1 MRNAFCR
8 LIIVLGLLTATNAVF
23 AGQRGTPTAI
33 AGKEKA
39 WMLLSPKFVAEGE
52 CADMSWSHD
61 GRFLLVNRTHMDVT
75 PKFLQQVLAKAPNT
89 TPPANLGEIIIF
101 SLETGKSRVIQKYD
115 AQKTSYQG
123 RWLGTGSSIFFV
135 LTSHE
140 DGNSSGYISSAD
152 GDIRKLSL
160 GDDANYVDFLPCP
173 TRAEMAVNVHSVS
186 KGMILVRFNS
196 SGLVGGPLTTSSGS
210 EPVGYLKNG
219 TEILFSG
226 YRKVASPASSDA
238 KAKRQEAF
246 FEAVNVHTGVSRMSS
261 KAEYQTLFDA
271 EEPELSVDSKP
282 VQVDAK
288 LRPLTPAL
296 FRAGDEIALIAGDVT
311 RAEPNRQMTG
321 VAYCAQGMVFVRPMA
336 EMPLAAFLE
345 AKESAERATIIS
357 NAKQVATACMMY
369 AADNDDQL
377 PANASKWQD
386 NLFPYLRSSKM
397 MDGFVLAFT
406 GGKPGSDVNP
416 AETVLGYIPGKGGR
430 AVAYL
435 DGHVKWIKNG
445 P

>member
-1 MRNAFCR
+1 MRTAFCR
-8 LIIVLGLLTATNAVF
+8 PFVLLTLFAAASSAF
-23 AGQRGTPTAI
+23 AGQQGGPTAI

-52 CADMSWSHD
+52 CADMAWSHD

-75 PKFLQQVLAKAPNT
+75 PKFIQQSLSKSPNV
-89 TPPANLGEIIIF
+89 TPPNYLGEVIVF
-101 SLETGKSRVIQKYD
+101 SLETGRSRVIQKYD

-160 GDDANYVDFLPCP
+160 GDDVKYVEFMPGP

-186 KGMILVRFNS
+186 KGMMLMRFNS
-196 SGLVGGPLTTSSGS
+196 TGPVGGPITTSSGS

-219 TEILFSG
+219 NEILFSG
-226 YRKVASPASSDA
+226 YRKIALTAPSDA
-238 KAKRQEAF
+238 RVKRQEVYY
-246 FEAVNVHTGVSRMSS
+246 EAVNVLTGATRISS
-261 KAEYQTLFDA
+261 KVEYQTLFEAD
-271 EEPELSVDSKP
+271 EPELSVDSKP

-288 LRPLTPAL
+288 LKPLTPAL

-336 EMPLAAFLE
+336 EMPLAAYLE
-345 AKESAERATIIS
+345 AKEAAERTAMIS
-357 NAKQVATACMMY
+357 NAKQVATACIMY

-377 PANASKWQD
+377 PSNAGKWQD
-386 NLFPYLRSSKM
+386 NLSPYLRSSKL

>member
-1 MRNAFCR
+1 MRNAFSR

-23 AGQRGTPTAI
+23 AGQQSTPTAI

-61 GRFLLVNRTHMDVT
+61 GRFLLVNRTHIDVT
-75 PKFLQQVLAKAPNT
+75 PKFLQQVVAKAPNT

-101 SLETGKSRVIQKYD
+101 SLETGRSRVIQKYD

-173 TRAEMAVNVHSVS
+173 TRAEMAVNVHSQS
-186 KGMILVRFNS
+186 KGMMLMRFNS
-196 SGLVGGPLTTSSGS
+196 SGPVGAPITTSSGS

-226 YRKVASPASSDA
+226 YRKIALAAPSDA
-238 KAKRQEAF
+238 RVKRQEVF
-246 FEAVNVHTGVSRMSS
+246 YEAVNVLTGATRISS
-261 KAEYQTLFDA
+261 KVEYQTMFEA
-271 EEPELSVDSKP
+271 EEPELSVDSKA
-282 VQVDAK
+282 VAVDPK
-288 LRPLTPAL
+288 LKPLTPAL

-311 RAEPNRQMTG
+311 RAVPNRQMTG
-321 VAYCAQGMVFVRPMA
+321 VAYCSQGMVFVRSMA
-336 EMPLAAFLE
+336 EMPLAAYLE
-345 AKESAERATIIS
+345 AKEAAERTKIIS
-357 NAKQVATACMMY
+357 NAKQVAFGLMIY
-369 AADNDDQL
+369 AADNDDNL
-377 PANASKWQD
+377 PSNQGKWQD
-386 NLFPYLRSSKM
+386 SVFPYLKDRSL
-397 MDGFVLAFT
+397 MDGFVMVFK
-406 GGKPGSDVNP
+406 GGNMLKVEDP
-416 AETVLGYIPGKGGR
+416 ANTILGYIPGKGGR
-430 AVAYL
+430 AIAYV
-435 DGHVKWIKNG
+435 DGHVKWIKDG
-445 P
+445 H